1 MKRLMARIGIKIEM
15 QMSVR
20 TDIGE
25 SIIETRCS
33 PGALRVRVV
42 GGLEGLKGRVPKRM
56 WLIRLVLHVL
66 ALMICKG
73 DDTEWAWCLWLSIP
87 SEKIGAEEYQMRAR
101 EYRMK
106 EKSRWN

>member
-1 MKRLMARIGIKIEM
+1 M

-25 SIIETRCS
+25 SIIETRC
-33 PGALRVRVV
+33 PPRALKVRVV
-42 GGLEGLKGRVPKRM
+42 GWIEGLKGRVPKRM

-66 ALMICKG
+66 ALMVCRG
-73 DDTEWAWCLWLSIP
+73 DDTEWAWCLWLYVSP
-87 SEKIGAEEYQMRAR
+87 EKLGAEEYQMRVR